1 MNIERIL
8 SRHRQQLA
16 ALNAEFGLR
25 LSDHESEQ
33 VLAALRGVIESREA
47 EALNGHP
54 CLSVVGED

>member
-16 ALNAEFGLR
+16 ALNAEHNLK

-33 VLAALRGVIESREA
+33 VLAELRRVIESRTV
-47 EALNGHP
+47 EALNGFP
-54 CLSVVGED
+54 CLSTIGED